1 MVQPASERRR
11 VLAPNPNP
19 KAERMGDEDRRSVLC
34 KSQPRWKKTDGKAT
48 MLQSHDAAD
57 G

>member
-19 KAERMGDEDRRSVLC
+19 KAERMGDDNRRSVLC